1 MFVNSTGTNYKP
13 IEGTES
19 TMFANSNTMT
29 KYKPFEVND
38 SGEKAHF
45 INYNIIEQ
53 SNPNVSTINNQLPQ
67 HFSCLEET
75 TFMNTLNHFTSQDL
89 EEDKL
94 DIKKHDDDFLDDAE
108 FSNKKEFEWEF
119 VNYDVFC

>member
-1 MFVNSTGTNYKP
+1 MFGRN
-13 IEGTES
+13 
-19 TMFANSNTMT
+19 
-29 KYKPFEVND
+29 
-38 SGEKAHF
+38 
-45 INYNIIEQ
+45 NIYEYFK
-53 SNPNVSTINNQLPQ
+53 SP
-67 HFSCLEET
+67 
-75 TFMNTLNHFTSQDL
+75 QDL

>member
-38 SGEKAHF
+38 SGE
-45 INYNIIEQ
+45 

-75 TFMNTLNHFTSQDL
+75 TFMNTLNHR
-89 EEDKL
+89 K
-94 DIKKHDDDFLDDAE
+94 I
-108 FSNKKEFEWEF
+108 
-119 VNYDVFC
+119 